1 MHELS
6 LLSGVVKAVEATAAR
21 AGATKVEAVGLRVGT
36 RSGAL
41 PEALRQAWPFAS
53 VGTIAEGARLEIDE
67 VIATVWCPTCAKNQP
82 IDEYFALKCPVCG
95 TPTGQLT
102 AGREFEVQWADFD

>member
-6 LLSGVVKAVEATAAR
+6 LLNGVVKAVEATAAR

-41 PEALRQAWPFAS
+41 PEALQQAWPFAS
-53 VGTIAEGARLEIDE
+53 VGTITEGARLEIDE
-67 VIATVWCPTCAKNQP
+67 VVATVWCPTCTKDQP